1 MIKYQQESFNSII
14 NEIQDLLE
22 LHKEEL
28 CMFGE
33 DIELSPSWSKY
44 KELDEIGILNIITMR
59 KDDQLIG
66 YYISII
72 FRHLHYNFTISCNDI
87 LYIVKQYRGHAVAFF
102 RFIQK
107 YLKSKGVKVMS
118 FSIKPILDFRNVAE
132 YLGFELL
139 EYTYFKRLDKWQ
151 EQ

>member
-1 MIKYQQESFNSII
+1 MIKYQQESFDTVIDD
-14 NEIQDLLE
+14 IQGLLE
-22 LHKEEL
+22 LHKNEL

-33 DIELSPSWSKY
+33 DIELNPNWSKY
-44 KELDEIGILNIITMR
+44 KELDKIGILNIITMR
-59 KDDQLIG
+59 KNGILIG

-87 LYIVKQYRGHAVAFF
+87 LYIVKKYRGHAMTFF

-107 YLKSKGVKVMS
+107 HLEDRGVKVMS
-118 FSIKPILDFRNVAE
+118 FNIKPILDFRNVAE

-139 EYTYFKRLDKWQ
+139 EYTYFKRLS
-151 EQ
+151 